1 MSVTIKNP
9 EEITILATGGTI
21 DKFYSVAGTMDIGEP
36 AAKDLLDRVITD
48 VRFDIRPLIGKDSLD
63 MTDEDRAEL
72 TEALNAVTN
81 DQVLITHGTDTMPE
95 TARYLVEHADLG
107 DKVVVLTGA
116 MQPAVMARSDAGFN
130 LGAAIA
136 ALNLLD
142 PGVYISM
149 SGRIFPAE
157 SVRKD
162 RSRGI
167 LRAKMADSARM
178 RRGEPVSAA
187 ELAPVEGSSDLV
199 PQEHMSQAQLMQR
212 QTMDELAQQADE
224 FWNVTSDYPLPAK
237 NLYLVRV
244 LLLVVPSLIIVYYF
258 IRVTLFPIGAVPL
271 VYLVMHIWL
280 AMIYRAN
287 RSVKLVLLANAAS
300 GVAAAIMTAFF
311 AYALVTVQGPQ
322 TLLDRVGVFYTVS
335 LLTVMASF
343 ALEVLFSLFYS
354 LAVRRSLRLTQKKQE
369 EEQRNA
375 EQQHAE
381 DPNAEASQ
389 VAE

>member
-1 MSVTIKNP
+1 
-9 EEITILATGGTI
+9 
-21 DKFYSVAGTMDIGEP
+21 
-36 AAKDLLDRVITD
+36 
-48 VRFDIRPLIGKDSLD
+48 
-63 MTDEDRAEL
+63 
-72 TEALNAVTN
+72 
-81 DQVLITHGTDTMPE
+81 
-95 TARYLVEHADLG
+95 
-107 DKVVVLTGA
+107 
-116 MQPAVMARSDAGFN
+116 
-130 LGAAIA
+130 
-136 ALNLLD
+136 
-142 PGVYISM
+142 
-149 SGRIFPAE
+149 
-157 SVRKD
+157 
-162 RSRGI
+162 
-167 LRAKMADSARM
+167 MADSARM

-199 PQEHMSQAQLMQR
+199 PQEHMSQEHMSQAQLMQL
-212 QTMDELAQQADE
+212 QAIEELEQQADE

-244 LLLVVPSLIIVYYF
+244 LLLVVPSLITVYYF

-271 VYLVMHIWL
+271 VYLVMHMWV

-311 AYALVTVQGPQ
+311 AYALVTLQGPQ

-381 DPNAEASQ
+381 DPNAEASR

>member
-1 MSVTIKNP
+1 
-9 EEITILATGGTI
+9 
-21 DKFYSVAGTMDIGEP
+21 
-36 AAKDLLDRVITD
+36 
-48 VRFDIRPLIGKDSLD
+48 
-63 MTDEDRAEL
+63 
-72 TEALNAVTN
+72 
-81 DQVLITHGTDTMPE
+81 
-95 TARYLVEHADLG
+95 
-107 DKVVVLTGA
+107 
-116 MQPAVMARSDAGFN
+116 
-130 LGAAIA
+130 
-136 ALNLLD
+136 
-142 PGVYISM
+142 
-149 SGRIFPAE
+149 
-157 SVRKD
+157 
-162 RSRGI
+162 
-167 LRAKMADSARM
+167 MADSARM
-178 RRGEPVSAA
+178 RRGESGSAA

-199 PQEHMSQAQLMQR
+199 PQEHMSQEYMSQAQLMQL
-212 QTMDELAQQADE
+212 QAMEELEQQADE
-224 FWNVTSDYPLPAK
+224 FWNVSSDYPLPAK

-244 LLLVVPSLIIVYYF
+244 LLLVVPSLMIVYYF

-271 VYLVMHIWL
+271 VYLVMHMWL

-287 RSVKLVLLANAAS
+287 RSVKLVLLANTAS

-381 DPNAEASQ
+381 DPNAEASRATEQ
-389 VAE
+389 S

>member
-1 MSVTIKNP
+1 
-9 EEITILATGGTI
+9 
-21 DKFYSVAGTMDIGEP
+21 
-36 AAKDLLDRVITD
+36 
-48 VRFDIRPLIGKDSLD
+48 
-63 MTDEDRAEL
+63 
-72 TEALNAVTN
+72 
-81 DQVLITHGTDTMPE
+81 
-95 TARYLVEHADLG
+95 
-107 DKVVVLTGA
+107 
-116 MQPAVMARSDAGFN
+116 
-130 LGAAIA
+130 
-136 ALNLLD
+136 
-142 PGVYISM
+142 
-149 SGRIFPAE
+149 
-157 SVRKD
+157 
-162 RSRGI
+162 
-167 LRAKMADSARM
+167 MADSARM
-178 RRGEPVSAA
+178 RRSEPVSAA
-187 ELAPVEGSSDLV
+187 ELAPVEGSADLV
-199 PQEHMSQAQLMQR
+199 PQEHMSQEHMSQAQLMQL
-212 QTMDELAQQADE
+212 QAIEELEQQADE
-224 FWNVTSDYPLPAK
+224 FWNVASEYPLPAK

-271 VYLVMHIWL
+271 VYLVMHMWV

>member
-48 VRFDIRPLIGKDSLD
+48 IRFDIRPLIGKDSLD

-136 ALNLLD
+136 ALNLLE

-149 SGRIFPAE
+149 SGRISLLRAC
-157 SVRKD
+157 VRTVLAAF
-162 RSRGI
+162 

-187 ELAPVEGSSDLV
+187 ELAQVAGSSDLI
-199 PQEHMSQAQLMQR
+199 PQERMSQAHMSQEHMSQAQLMQL
-212 QTMDELAQQADE
+212 QAMEELEQQADE

-244 LLLVVPSLIIVYYF
+244 LLLVVPSLIVVYYF

-287 RSVKLVLLANAAS
+287 RSVKLVLLANVVS

-311 AYALVTVQGPQ
+311 VYALVTVQGPQ
-322 TLLDRVGVFYTVS
+322 TLLDRVGMFYTVS

-354 LAVRRSLRLTQKKQE
+354 LAVRRSLRRSKLEKQAG
-369 EEQRNA
+369 A
-375 EQQHAE
+375 EQ
-381 DPNAEASQ
+381 
-389 VAE
+389 

>member
-1 MSVTIKNP
+1 
-9 EEITILATGGTI
+9 
-21 DKFYSVAGTMDIGEP
+21 
-36 AAKDLLDRVITD
+36 
-48 VRFDIRPLIGKDSLD
+48 
-63 MTDEDRAEL
+63 
-72 TEALNAVTN
+72 
-81 DQVLITHGTDTMPE
+81 
-95 TARYLVEHADLG
+95 
-107 DKVVVLTGA
+107 
-116 MQPAVMARSDAGFN
+116 
-130 LGAAIA
+130 
-136 ALNLLD
+136 
-142 PGVYISM
+142 
-149 SGRIFPAE
+149 
-157 SVRKD
+157 
-162 RSRGI
+162 
-167 LRAKMADSARM
+167 MADSARM

-199 PQEHMSQAQLMQR
+199 PQEHMSQAQLMQL
-212 QTMDELAQQADE
+212 QAMDELEQQADE

-244 LLLVVPSLIIVYYF
+244 LLLVVPSLITVYYF

-271 VYLVMHIWL
+271 VYLV
-280 AMIYRAN
+280 N
-287 RSVKLVLLANAAS
+287 VAS

-311 AYALVTVQGPQ
+311 VYALVTVQGPQ

>member
-1 MSVTIKNP
+1 
-9 EEITILATGGTI
+9 
-21 DKFYSVAGTMDIGEP
+21 
-36 AAKDLLDRVITD
+36 
-48 VRFDIRPLIGKDSLD
+48 
-63 MTDEDRAEL
+63 
-72 TEALNAVTN
+72 
-81 DQVLITHGTDTMPE
+81 
-95 TARYLVEHADLG
+95 
-107 DKVVVLTGA
+107 
-116 MQPAVMARSDAGFN
+116 
-130 LGAAIA
+130 
-136 ALNLLD
+136 
-142 PGVYISM
+142 
-149 SGRIFPAE
+149 
-157 SVRKD
+157 
-162 RSRGI
+162 
-167 LRAKMADSARM
+167 MADSARM

-199 PQEHMSQAQLMQR
+199 PQEHMSQEHMSQAQLMQL
-212 QTMDELAQQADE
+212 QAMDELEQQADE

-244 LLLVVPSLIIVYYF
+244 LLLVVPSLMIVYYF

-271 VYLVMHIWL
+271 VYLVMHMWL

-287 RSVKLVLLANAAS
+287 RSVKLVLLANTAS

-375 EQQHAE
+375 EQQQAE